1 MIRFGVVD
9 LVVVAAEVL
18 DLDTEAVLDLLDLDA
33 AERALVDPAPPLD
46 DPAGRAGAMLY
57 GLLHHR
63 PLQRGNRRV
72 ALIATTQFLA
82 LNGWQLDL
90 EPPQDLARVLLTAD
104 SPAVLATWVRRRLH
118 RAGAGPKERSMF
130 TRSAGTARTLK
141 KFTERARRVVVLAQ
155 EEARMHGRDHI
166 GTEHLLLGLL
176 HEGRGVAAQALQSL
190 GVDLDEVRRRVEEIG
205 GHRRQAPSGHLPLN
219 PEAKKALDLAL
230 REALQ
235 LGRPSVATEHI
246 LMGLIRN
253 GEGVAAEV
261 LRELGANLDEIR
273 RQVLHLTES
282 GPSPTAHL
290 GELQRAK
297 DAAIDAGD
305 FRQAAVLRAQEREL
319 LPPDPGGETAR
330 LRQEVDRLRALLQEA
345 GIDPEAGTPRTA

>member
-190 GVDLDEVRRRVEEIG
+190 GIDLDEVRRR
-205 GHRRQAPSGHLPLN
+205 
-219 PEAKKALDLAL
+219 
-230 REALQ
+230 
-235 LGRPSVATEHI
+235 
-246 LMGLIRN
+246 
-253 GEGVAAEV
+253 
-261 LRELGANLDEIR
+261 
-273 RQVLHLTES
+273 VLHLTES

-330 LRQEVDRLRALLQEA
+330 LRQVVDRLRTLLQEA

>member
-190 GVDLDEVRRRVEEIG
+190 GIDLDEV
-205 GHRRQAPSGHLPLN
+205 
-219 PEAKKALDLAL
+219 
-230 REALQ
+230 
-235 LGRPSVATEHI
+235 
-246 LMGLIRN
+246 
-253 GEGVAAEV
+253 
-261 LRELGANLDEIR
+261 R